1 MSYQVKTHIERPLE
15 WIDDYDVWCCIS
27 DYTDSCLY
35 SHLDAIFRI
44 LVDGADSSYYADFKD
59 MTKNQLKEVYNNTF
73 PLLLA
78 NFFENLAK
86 DIKSGE
92 LEIET
97 LFE

>member
-1 MSYQVKTHIERPLE
+1 MSYKVKTHIKDPLE
-15 WIDDYDVWCCIS
+15 WINDYDVWCCIS
-27 DYTDSCLY
+27 DYTDEYLY
-35 SHLDAIFRI
+35 SHLDEIYHI
-44 LVDGADSSYYADFKD
+44 LVDGANPNGYTEFKD
-59 MTKNQLKEVYNNTF
+59 MTNDQLKEEYNKEF

-97 LFE
+97 EF